1 MPGHPKHPRCPKCGK
16 MMFKRMDAG
25 RVRKT
30 EPWAFCRNEK
40 CERYGANQ
48 AKDEALRELNK
59 QIAASGK
66 TKTKPKASPELK
78 KAFKTLLPKSKPKPE
93 KPTAPL
99 KKAEPEAI
107 QKARLRIR
115 EALAINGTYSKAVI
129 GLTLTII
136 AQEMKS
142 HDFANRLIDEFDL
155 AKVYG
160 IEKQG

>member
-1 MPGHPKHPRCPKCGK
+1 MPGRPKHPPCPKCGK
-16 MMFKRMDAG
+16 ILFKRMDPG
-25 RVRKT
+25 SVRKT
-30 EPWAFCRNEK
+30 APWAYCRNEM

-48 AKDEALRELNK
+48 SKDEALREVNN
-59 QIAASGK
+59 QVASSGK
-66 TKTKPKASPELK
+66 PKPKGSPELK
-78 KAFKTLLPKSKPKPE
+78 KALKTLLPKPKPKP
-93 KPTAPL
+93 KASTAEPV
-99 KKAEPEAI
+99 KTEPEAI

>member
-1 MPGHPKHPRCPKCGK
+1 MDPGS
-16 MMFKRMDAG
+16 
-25 RVRKT
+25 VRKT
-30 EPWAFCRNEK
+30 APWAYCRNEN
-40 CERYGANQ
+40 CERRGVNQ
-48 AKDEALRELNK
+48 SKDEALRELNK
-59 QIAASGK
+59 QVASSGK
-66 TKTKPKASPELK
+66 SKPKPKGSPELK
-78 KAFKTLLPKSKPKPE
+78 KALKTLLPKAKPKPKPE
-93 KPTAPL
+93 PVKT
-99 KKAEPEAI
+99 EPEAI

-142 HDFANRLIDEFDL
+142 HEFANRLIDEFDL